1 MIYLVVSG
9 KMVFLFLENRVLFF
23 RQKMKDDLPK
33 KQTWKYDISSN
44 APKRWSD
51 QKKSHWNMTFLVLS
65 GKMVFFPR
73 KICYFFFGWKMKD
86 DHSQEIHGNMIFS
99 VYMYR
104 CYKYDI
110 TLLQKNQR

>member
-65 GKMVFFPR
+65 GKMVFFSPENML
-73 KICYFFFGWKMKD
+73 FFLWM
-86 DHSQEIHGNMIFS
+86 ENE
-99 VYMYR
+99 R
-104 CYKYDI
+104 
-110 TLLQKNQR
+110 

>member
-1 MIYLVVSG
+1 MTYLVVSG

-65 GKMVFFPR
+65 GKMVFFPPENML
-73 KICYFFFGWKMKD
+73 FFLWM
-86 DHSQEIHGNMIFS
+86 ENE
-99 VYMYR
+99 R
-104 CYKYDI
+104 
-110 TLLQKNQR
+110 